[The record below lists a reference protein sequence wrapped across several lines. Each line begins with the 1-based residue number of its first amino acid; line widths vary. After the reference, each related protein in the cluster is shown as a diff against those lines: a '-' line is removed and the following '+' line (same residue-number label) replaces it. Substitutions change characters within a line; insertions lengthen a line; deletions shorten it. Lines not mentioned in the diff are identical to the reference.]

1 MENDFKNIINMI
13 FDQFG
18 VDVLLNGN
26 RFCALV
32 EDMALG
38 MTMEKRVIQR
48 LNQETLLP
56 EIYKVVVSSEQIQNR
71 CVRLEVMLDNA
82 GFSEGWK
89 QIVFS
94 AFGFLDGENIS
105 MFECEIDDI
114 VEENS
119 VVTELERINIDPKI
133 KDLMDDVFKQISI
146 YGRPV
151 IVENSYKTDISLDLV
166 DGIKINRGFISP
178 YMVRDQ
184 KRVETILENPYV
196 LITNMI
202 LIERDD
208 IQKIIELISPTK
220 KSILIIATDIEGEAL
235 SSLIKK
241 LNSFSCVVV
250 KAPGYGDRRIDIL
263 KDLAVLTGG
272 TAIIAEENTSIQNLT
287 LEKLGQAEKI
297 VVHSEETIIVNG
309 KCDGKVLQER
319 IRYIKEL
326 KEESISEFEQEKL
339 QERYENLERG
349 VLVIRVGG
357 KTVLETERL
366 LIEIENGI
374 DYFRTLK

>member
-1 MENDFKNIINMI
+1 
-13 FDQFG
+13 
-18 VDVLLNGN
+18 
-26 RFCALV
+26 
-32 EDMALG
+32 
-38 MTMEKRVIQR
+38 
-48 LNQETLLP
+48 
-56 EIYKVVVSSEQIQNR
+56 
-71 CVRLEVMLDNA
+71 MLDNA

-114 VEENS
+114 ENN

-151 IVENSYKTDISLDLV
+151 IVENSYKTGTSLDLV

-319 IRYIKEL
+319 IR
-326 KEESISEFEQEKL
+326 
-339 QERYENLERG
+339 
-349 VLVIRVGG
+349 
-357 KTVLETERL
+357 
-366 LIEIENGI
+366 
-374 DYFRTLK
+374 